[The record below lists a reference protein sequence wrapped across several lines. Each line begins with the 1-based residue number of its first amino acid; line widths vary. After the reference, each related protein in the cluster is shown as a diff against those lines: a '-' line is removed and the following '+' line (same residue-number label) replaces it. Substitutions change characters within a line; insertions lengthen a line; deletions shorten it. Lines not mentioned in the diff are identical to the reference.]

1 MCATTMHLGVPHLL
15 GVKCSEYLYC
25 FLAVLADD
33 CSGVGVSPVCTPM
46 GQTLRHSC
54 HANERWAG
62 SELTDGSCEVQDAC
76 KQHHCPTG
84 SRCVGWG
91 WGGGVCGGRYKVLW
105 DDVG

>member
-1 MCATTMHLGVPHLL
+1 MLRIPV
-15 GVKCSEYLYC
+15 YC

-54 HANERWAG
+54 HANERWVE
-62 SELTDGSCEVQDAC
+62 SELTDGSCAVQDGC

-84 SRCVGWG
+84 SRCVG
-91 WGGGVCGGRYKVLW
+91 GGVGIGFHGRMWDKV
-105 DDVG
+105 